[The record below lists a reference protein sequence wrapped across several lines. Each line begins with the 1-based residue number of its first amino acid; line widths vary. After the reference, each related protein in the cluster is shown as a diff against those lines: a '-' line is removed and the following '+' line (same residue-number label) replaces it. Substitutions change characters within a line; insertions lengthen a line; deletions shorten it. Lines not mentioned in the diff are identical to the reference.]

1 MKPTIAVLL
10 ALILIG
16 SVVIAA
22 CPQCGQQNQSGQETG
37 QGQQLQ
43 TGQQTGSQ
51 WEEQL
56 RARNVSELRVMIQ
69 EKEREMEQEMA
80 NLGEVQQEIY
90 RNQNRVRLSV
100 HSLLAMENLTGGI
113 GRNVSQ
119 IAREFNNSVQATI
132 RAEER
137 IRTRSGL
144 LRFFLGGDQETAEEM
159 EQEVSMNRE
168 RIQQLTQ
175 LRQQCNCSEEVRAML
190 QENIQAMEQEQNRLQ
205 QLSQNEKQN
214 RGIFGWILGLFGR

>member
-1 MKPTIAVLL
+1 MKPTITVLL

-37 QGQQLQ
+37 QGEEENLTIQIQQR
-43 TGQQTGSQ
+43 
-51 WEEQL
+51 EQL

-69 EKEREMEQEMA
+69 EREREMEQEMA

-90 RNQNRVRLSV
+90 RNQNRVRLAV

-137 IRTRSGL
+137 IQTRRGI
-144 LRFFLGGDQETAEEM
+144 LRFFVGGDGEAAEEI
-159 EQEVSMNRE
+159 EQEVNRNRE

-175 LRQQCNCSEEVRAML
+175 LRQQCNCSEEVQAML
-190 QENIQAMEQEQNRLQ
+190 QEKIQAMEQEQNRLQ